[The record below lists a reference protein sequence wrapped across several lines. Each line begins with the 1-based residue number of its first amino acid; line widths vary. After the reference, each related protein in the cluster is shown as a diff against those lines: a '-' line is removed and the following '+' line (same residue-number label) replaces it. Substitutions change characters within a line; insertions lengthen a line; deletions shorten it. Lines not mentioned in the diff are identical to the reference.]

1 MSLMPQTA
9 NLRVGEG
16 APGDGAYLTGG
27 RGLAGAMVYIT
38 DHFALVFGCATTKRS
53 WKGRST
59 PAA

>member
-16 APGDGAYLTGG
+16 APGDETYLTEG
-27 RGLAGAMVYIT
+27 RDLAGAMICIT

-59 PAA
+59 PTA